1 MPLASDDFFIAQGS
15 VRPIGAGEWLRLS
28 AERFPTR
35 DCFVFEADD
44 GEVIRHNFALT
55 NSRVNK
61 LADALTARGV
71 SQGDR
76 IVILATDSHRYMETL
91 LASMKLGTCY
101 VPLNYRL
108 TPFEIQNLSDAAQA
122 EWIFVSGR
130 YIDTARKL
138 RTTAG
143 AAMRIVSFDGPA
155 EGVVGF
161 EEILAAGR
169 DLEQDVPSGDEV
181 ILGLAFTSGTTGLP
195 KGVMQSQRMIK
206 ALVTNMMI
214 DYGIGHD
221 ECRYSAAPLFHI
233 SGMGMVFMG
242 VLRGYTNILAE
253 QFDPVRVHDWLV
265 AQRLTG
271 CFMVPTML
279 SSLLNVPGIGEHD
292 YGRLGSIIYGA
303 APMPPAL
310 LRRAM
315 ATFSC
320 DFVQAFGAGTEAGL
334 QTVLTPDDHRRAAA
348 GEEHLLTSIGRPCTG
363 VDLRL
368 CDEDLQ
374 DVIPGEVGE
383 IVTRSDTVMSGYLE
397 NPEATSRSMVKG
409 WFRAGDLAW
418 RDAEGFL
425 YLAGRSKDM
434 IIRGGENIYPIEIE
448 TVLGEHPAVAEI
460 AVIGMPDSHWG
471 EVVKACLVLR
481 AGHEFPTDQDLVIHA
496 RRKLAGYKVPRVFVW
511 FEVLPRNASGKIL
524 KRDLRGG

>member
-1 MPLASDDFFIAQGS
+1 MVSTPDSFLVAEGK

-35 DCFVFEADD
+35 ECFVFEAVD
-44 GEVIRHNFALT
+44 GSVTRHDFATT

-61 LADALTARGV
+61 LADALTAKGV
-71 SQGDR
+71 GIGDR

-91 LASMKLGTCY
+91 LASMKLGACY

-108 TPFEIQNLSDAAQA
+108 ASFEIQNLVAAA
-122 EWIFVSGR
+122 EADWIFVSGR
-130 YIDTARKL
+130 YVQIAKDLRAIDGRQL
-138 RTTAG
+138 NC
-143 AAMRIVSFDGPA
+143 VNFDGPA
-155 EGVVGF
+155 DGADDY
-161 EEILAAGR
+161 EEFLDSGR
-169 DLEQDVPSGDEV
+169 DIEPVVPGEDDI

-214 DYGIGHD
+214 DYGIGHN
-221 ECRYSAAPLFHI
+221 ECRYSVAPLFHI

-253 QFDPVRVHDWLV
+253 QFEPVRVHNWLIE
-265 AQRLTG
+265 QRLTG

-279 SSLLNVPGIGEHD
+279 SSLLDVPGIGNFD
-292 YGRLGSIIYGA
+292 YSRLGSIIYGA

-310 LRRAM
+310 LRRAID
-315 ATFSC
+315 TFSC
-320 DFVQAFGAGTEAGL
+320 DFLQAFGAGTEAGL
-334 QTVLTPDDHRRAAA
+334 QTILTPDDHRRAVA
-348 GEEHLLTSIGRPCTG
+348 GEDHLLSSIGRPCTG
-363 VDLRL
+363 VDLRIS
-368 CDEDLQ
+368 DEDLQ
-374 DVIPGEVGE
+374 DVPNGEVGE
-383 IVTRSDTVMSGYLE
+383 IVTRSDTVMSGYLG
-397 NPEATSRSMVKG
+397 NPVATARSMVDG

-418 RDAEGFL
+418 RDPEGYL

-434 IIRGGENIYPIEIE
+434 IIRGGENVYPIEIE
-448 TVLGEHPAVAEI
+448 TVLSEHPSVAEV
-460 AVIGMPDSHWG
+460 AVIGVPDPHWG

-481 AGHEFPTDQDLVIHA
+481 PGNQIPADSELAAHA
-496 RRKLAGYKVPRVFVW
+496 RAKLAAYKVPSEFEW

-524 KRDLRGG
+524 KRELRGE